1 MLEDRE
7 GGCHCG
13 RVRFRA
19 RVDLD
24 LLSQCNCTVC
34 TKKGILHLPVVP
46 ENFELLRGK
55 NSLTTYTFGT
65 GVAQHTFCS
74 HCGMHAFYVPRSQP
88 DGITVNARCLDDI
101 DGPSL
106 KPTRFFDGRH
116 WEEAQRK
123 RIAEAYRRCRIER
136 GSHTKENSGPR
147 SGIRCRM
154 RRTILV
160 GFPNPQ
166 EIRSPIYRAG
176 WGWGGPR
183 RKAKG
188 SLGSGQ
194 RRRCHQPLL
203 TAAALTSAG
212 DTRWSTTA
220 LTLTPLPA
228 IAA

>member
-1 MLEDRE
+1 MLEQRE
-7 GGCHCG
+7 VGCHCG

-34 TKKGILHLPVVP
+34 TKKGILHLPVVL

-65 GVAQHTFCS
+65 GVAQHRSPS

-116 WEEAQRK
+116 WEEA
-123 RIAEAYRRCRIER
+123 
-136 GSHTKENSGPR
+136 
-147 SGIRCRM
+147 
-154 RRTILV
+154 
-160 GFPNPQ
+160 
-166 EIRSPIYRAG
+166 
-176 WGWGGPR
+176 
-183 RKAKG
+183 
-188 SLGSGQ
+188 
-194 RRRCHQPLL
+194 
-203 TAAALTSAG
+203 
-212 DTRWSTTA
+212 
-220 LTLTPLPA
+220 PA
-228 IAA
+228 